1 MLPLFPL
8 KLAVLPKE
16 VLPLHIFEERYKK
29 MVTEC
34 INANSLFGMIYREKG
49 EFSKIG
55 CAVKVYKTL
64 NKYDDGKYDILI
76 EGCYRFKIINYMK
89 KNDLWFADIK
99 EIDEHY
105 DLMDPKIFNYIL
117 DKYLKVLLTN
127 NANQNI
133 QNELDKSIS
142 FDFTKNLV
150 IPTQIKQ
157 EFLELEDE
165 FSRMKYIENFL
176 DNILNSDTRNLNL
189 SVKDKEL
196 N

>member
-16 VLPLHIFEERYKK
+16 ILPLHIFEERYKK
-29 MVTEC
+29 MITEC

-55 CAVKVYKTL
+55 CAVKVFKTL

-89 KNDLWFADIK
+89 KKDLWFADIK

-117 DKYLKVLLTN
+117 DKYLKVLLSN

-133 QNELDKSIS
+133 QDELNKSNS

-176 DNILNSDTRNLNL
+176 DNILNSNSSNLNL